1 MARRIRPVDRIE
13 SIVERLDHALDERD
27 VDAEIPRTG
36 VLNAVDVDII
46 DDGDDVV
53 VVADLPGFDRDDVSV
68 EADSHRLRLSAEVEE
83 ENEEAEEDYYRRE
96 RKRRS
101 LSRTVTLP
109 VEVDAGG
116 ADASY
121 EDGVLSVRLPKEGI
135 EGGEEIEI
143 S

>member
-1 MARRIRPVDRIE
+1 MARRIRPVDRLE
-13 SIVERLDHALDERD
+13 SIVERLDRALDERD
-27 VDAEIPRTG
+27 VDADIPRTG
-36 VLNAVDVDII
+36 VLNAVDVDIL

-53 VVADLPGFDRDDVSV
+53 VVADLPGFNRDDVSV

-83 ENEEAEEDYYRRE
+83 EEEEADDEYYRRE

-109 VEVDAGG
+109 VEVDPSG

-121 EDGVLSVRLPKEGI
+121 EDGVLSVSLPKEGI

>member
-1 MARRIRPVDRIE
+1 MARRIRPVDRLE
-13 SIVERLDHALDERD
+13 SIVERLDEALDERD
-27 VDAEIPRTG
+27 VDADIPRTG
-36 VLNAVDVDII
+36 VLNAVDVDIV

-53 VVADLPGFDRDDVSV
+53 VVSDLPGFDREDISV

-83 ENEEAEEDYYRRE
+83 EEEEGDEEYYRKE
-96 RKRRS
+96 RSRRS

-109 VEVDAGG
+109 VEVDASE

-121 EDGVLSVRLPKEGI
+121 ENGVLSVRLPKEGI